1 VEDFGPTGTQGHCTI
16 FAQSESMRPII
27 SKWSSNIN
35 LIYNLNS
42 KFMEAFRMLYD
53 SYISKKSKKKNIYK
67 ISYRQTG
74 RDFKAKSC
82 GEKLEGII

>member
-1 VEDFGPTGTQGHCTI
+1 MLVPLIWSGIFWPYWYSRP

-27 SKWSSNIN
+27 SKWFSNIN

-53 SYISKKSKKKNIYK
+53 SYISKKSKKKSIK
-67 ISYRQTG
+67 SVTDRQEETL
-74 RDFKAKSC
+74 
-82 GEKLEGII
+82 KLNPVVRN

>member
-1 VEDFGPTGTQGHCTI
+1 MEDFGPTGTQGHCTI

-27 SKWSSNIN
+27 SKWFSNIN

-53 SYISKKSKKKNIYK
+53 SYISKKSKKTSIK
-67 ISYRQTG
+67 SVTDRQEETL
-74 RDFKAKSC
+74 
-82 GEKLEGII
+82 KLNPVVRN